1 MVPMDFGKVEYRA
14 GHMEGGLSIRLT
26 LVGQG
31 DSDALR
37 SHGLA
42 GLRRKRILRL
52 ALEALEQGC
61 KLGYSDLSSLLMTS
75 VSTLKRDVAEIER
88 AGGRVVPIRRRRSNG
103 STAVRGAA
111 LRPVQARRNA

>member
-1 MVPMDFGKVEYRA
+1 MDFGKVEYRA
-14 GHMEGGLSIRLT
+14 GHMEGDLSIRLT

-37 SHGLA
+37 LQGLA

-61 KLGYSDLSSLLMTS
+61 TLGYSDLSSLLMTS

-88 AGGRVVPIRRRRSNG
+88 AGGRAVPLRRRRSSE
-103 STAVRGAA
+103 STAMRGVS
-111 LRPVQARRNA
+111 LRPAQARRNA